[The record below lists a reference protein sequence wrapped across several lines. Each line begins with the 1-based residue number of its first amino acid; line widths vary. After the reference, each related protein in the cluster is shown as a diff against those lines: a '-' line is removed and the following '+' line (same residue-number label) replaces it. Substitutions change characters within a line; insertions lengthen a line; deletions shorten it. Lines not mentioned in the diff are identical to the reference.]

1 MERIDEKSLHGLFLQ
16 RALEN
21 PQSIALRCDTKTVTY
36 AELDKASDYYAGKL
50 IESGIGANDFVALC
64 FDRNNDMI
72 VGILSI
78 LKAGATYVPVDPA
91 YPRERRNFLLEDSGA
106 KVLLCAPTNVHLFNL
121 EGTSVILLDTAAD
134 TDKIAKT
141 EKKTVE
147 SGENAYMIYTSGTT
161 GKPKGVLVTHQNVL
175 RLFEQTDPIFGF
187 NKSDKWSLFHS
198 VCFDFSVWEIWGALL
213 YGAELVVVPYAVT
226 RSPERFYQ
234 LVHDQ
239 KITVLNQTPSAFRNF
254 VQVDQQVENNSS
266 AIRYIIFG
274 GEKLEYDLV
283 NEWVELHGDAAPQL
297 INMYGITETTV
308 HVTYKRIFREEI
320 RAGEACPIGL
330 PIPDLTIHLLDEA
343 GAPVAVGSPGEMY
356 VSGAGV
362 AVGYHNR
369 PELNAERFVTKVIKG
384 ENLKMYRSG
393 DLAYKDERGQYY
405 YIGRSDDQ
413 IKLNGFRIEPREL
426 ESISKENEE
435 VTDSVILKADF
446 GPGDERLINFVLTR
460 RALSEKE
467 GQSLINRLSDA
478 YRNRVP
484 VHMVPFTHVLWETY
498 PKTMN
503 GKLDK
508 KWMIQQVLDK
518 QKAASHTK
526 KAGSVS
532 EQSLAIWEEVLQKQ
546 VLNSRADFFDIGG
559 TSLQLIQLMQQTK
572 QNFGV
577 QLNMG
582 GFVSGLTLEAY
593 SAEVARGLAK
603 NIWKSILK
611 LEELPEK
618 QDFFDLGGTSLQL
631 IQLIQQTKEILA
643 IKLEMKE
650 FIEGLTFELFTK
662 TIEKHVST
670 QVQLN
675 NE

>member
-1 MERIDEKSLHGLFLQ
+1 MERIDKKSLHGLFLQ
-16 RALEN
+16 RATDN
-21 PQSIALRCDTKTVTY
+21 PQSIALRCDDKTVTY
-36 AELDKASDYYAGKL
+36 AELDKASDYYASKL
-50 IESGIGANDFVALC
+50 IEAGVCPNDFVALC

-72 VGILSI
+72 IGLLSI

-91 YPRERRNFLLEDSGA
+91 YPRERRNFLLEDSEA
-106 KVLLCAPTNVHLFNL
+106 STLLCSPTNVHLFNL
-121 EGTSVILLDTAAD
+121 KGTSVVLLDSSAD
-134 TDKIAKT
+134 SEKISKT
-141 EKKTVE
+141 EKVTFV

-161 GKPKGVLVTHQNVL
+161 GKPKGVIVTHENVI

-187 NKSDKWSLFHS
+187 NKLDKWSLFHS

-213 YGAELVVVPYAVT
+213 YGGELIVVPYAVT
-226 RSPERFYQ
+226 RSAERFYQ
-234 LVHDQ
+234 LVNEQ

-254 VQVDQQVENNSS
+254 VQVDQKSEKNSS

-283 NEWVELHGDAAPQL
+283 NEWVEAHGDAAPQL

-320 RAGEACPIGL
+320 RVGESCPIGF
-330 PIPDLTIHLLDEA
+330 PIPDLTIHLLDEE
-343 GAPVAVGSPGEMY
+343 GAPVAIGSPGEMY

-369 PELNAERFVTKVIKG
+369 EALNKERFVSKEIDGKQ
-384 ENLKMYRSG
+384 LKMYRSG
-393 DLAYKDERGQYY
+393 DLAYRDEREQYY

-426 ESISKENEE
+426 ESISKENEL
-435 VTDSVILKADF
+435 VSDSVIVKADF

-460 RALSEKE
+460 HALSEKE
-467 GQSLINRLSDA
+467 GQSLVNQLSNS
-478 YRNRVP
+478 YRSRVP
-484 VHMVPFTHVLWETY
+484 VHMVPFTHVLWDNY

-508 KWMIQQVLDK
+508 KLMIQQVLD
-518 QKAASHTK
+518 QQNATSNDK
-526 KAGSVS
+526 KAGSLS
-532 EQSLAIWEEVLQKQ
+532 EQALAIWEEVLQKSI
-546 VLNSRADFFDIGG
+546 LNTSIDFFDMGG

-572 QNFGV
+572 QNFDV

-582 GFVSGLTLEAY
+582 GFINGLTLEAY
-593 SAEVARGLAK
+593 VGEVARGLSK
-603 NIWKSILK
+603 SIWKRILK
-611 LEELPEK
+611 LEELPDNK
-618 QDFFDLGGTSLQL
+618 DFFDLGGTSLQL
-631 IQLIQQTKEILA
+631 IQLIQQTKELLA

-650 FIEGLTFELFTK
+650 FIEGLTFEIFTK
-662 TIEKHVST
+662 AIAKHVST